1 MGISKDSDKQF
12 FPMTLGRLRWR
23 IRSFYHKYRA
33 VVRRSWRD
41 SFASAPC
48 GGSNPSKGKT
58 KKRPFS
64 RLYAELER
72 FACILFSSRG
82 IGKQNRGIARC
93 AHRTMN
99 TPPACSI
106 THSNLSTG
114 KKKEPASGRLFLFGG
129 VGEIRTLEELLTPTR
144 FPIVRAR
151 PTTRQLRIARNKS
164 VNLSALPL

>member
-1 MGISKDSDKQF
+1 MEDKSILSQ
-12 FPMTLGRLRWR
+12 
-23 IRSFYHKYRA
+23 IQSCCKK
-33 VVRRSWRD
+33 SWRD
-41 SFASAPC
+41 SRASAPC

-72 FACILFSSRG
+72 FACILFSLAGDGKTLQRTIKNRKEMCLFPAELERFVCILFSSRG

-106 THSNLSTG
+106 THSNLSIA
-114 KKKEPASGRLFLFGG
+114 KKQATLKGWLVFLA
-129 VGEIRTLEELLTPTR
+129 ELERFELSR
-144 FPIVRAR
+144 SF
-151 PTTRQLRIARNKS
+151 
-164 VNLSALPL
+164 